1 MSKFLKAPI
10 YFVMAFVLAFNSVAL
25 AGKNS
30 DVEEVKRRLEQI
42 DPSKMTLPE
51 LEAGLKELRAK
62 MGTLQDD
69 LDKAEKKA
77 DNRLAVKVRNYSALG
92 IAGLA
97 ALAIVSESRCKGP
110 DCGGAAMS
118 LFIFGP
124 IGVAFVLGTQ
134 GYIYLTNGELRELKS
149 VVKDLEK
156 KIDRVINKIE
166 QRRAENAA

>member
-1 MSKFLKAPI
+1 MNLFRAPVH
-10 YFVMAFVLAFNSVAL
+10 FVLALVLAFNSVAF
-25 AGKNS
+25 AKKN
-30 DVEEVKRRLEQI
+30 DNVEEVKRRLEQI
-42 DPSKMTLPE
+42 DPAKMTLPE

-134 GYIYLTNGELRELKS
+134 GYIYLTSGELRQLKS
-149 VVKDLEK
+149 VVGDLEE

-166 QRRAENAA
+166 QRRAAGAA